1 MPSFAMDALGNALGR
16 DHGPKQLHK
25 ERLLNVEKEG
35 AKVRHTFP
43 VTNSAHAMEEG
54 VQEESVRGGWPGEV
68 SSERET
74 R

>member
-1 MPSFAMDALGNALGR
+1 MDALGNRTRELITI
-16 DHGPKQLHK
+16 PNNSIK

-43 VTNSAHAMEEG
+43 VTNSAYAMEEG
-54 VQEESVRGGWPGEV
+54 VQGESVRGGGPGEV